1 MVTEFFTTEVAVFC
15 ITLFCGEVVE
25 AFSEGLSTL
34 TFALGI
40 VEEGPTFA
48 AAMFSSAFVG

>member
-1 MVTEFFTTEVAVFC
+1 MVTEFFTTEVALFC

-25 AFSEGLSTL
+25 AFSEGLSTM
-34 TFALGI
+34 TFVVGSD
-40 VEEGPTFA
+40 EEGATFA